1 MSTGGSSVGSPTPT
15 QVSFCCQRCCRPL
28 KLDPSLQN
36 VSLKNF
42 AHLTDGSG
50 SSSQSPPD
58 FLANPPL
65 DVHARDGVDR
75 RIVVPNTSKDD
86 FCVLAKPEAAK
97 TEAFSY
103 KLRVAMQLF
112 DILSQNSEI
121 DHPLCEE
128 CTNVLFLQLDG
139 QLRTLKQDCDDY
151 RKVIAT
157 LKGQDSSANI
167 PVDAEIET
175 LKSEEADLLKQL
187 DELTSERENVADELS
202 RLQLQE
208 QELEREEVQLHRE
221 CNQYQQRLAEVEQ
234 ANQTLDNELKYSHS
248 ELERLKKINV
258 FNATFHIWHEGHF
271 GTINSF
277 RLGRLPTFNVE
288 WEEVNA
294 AWGQTA
300 LLLYSLANATD
311 FVFQRYTIVPFGS
324 QSYIQGE
331 TKLPLFTNGG
341 LRLFWDAKFDQGMVS
356 FLDCLKQFL
365 DSIEKRGTFNFPYK
379 IDKSKIGDQKGFYS
393 IKLHF
398 NSEEQWTKA
407 LKFMLI
413 NLKWALTVVAH
424 NKPEK

>member
-1 MSTGGSSVGSPTPT
+1 MSSGSSVGSPTST
-15 QVSFCCQRCCRPL
+15 QVSFCCQRCARPL

-42 AHLTDGSG
+42 AHLTDGR
-50 SSSQSPPD
+50 SSTKSTPD
-58 FLANPPL
+58 YLANPPI
-65 DVHARDGVDR
+65 DIHSKDGADR
-75 RIVVPNTSKDD
+75 KIIIDNISKDD

-112 DILSQNSEI
+112 DILSENSEI

-128 CTNVLFLQLDG
+128 CTNVLFLQLDS
-139 QLRTLKQDCDDY
+139 QLRTLRQDCADY
-151 RKVIAT
+151 RRVLAQ
-157 LKGQDSSANI
+157 LQQQDSAITSQLDDDI
-167 PVDAEIET
+167 GHLRTEEEVL
-175 LKSEEADLLKQL
+175 LKELDEVSEERASVAA
-187 DELTSERENVADELS
+187 ELAALQISEK
-202 RLQLQE
+202 
-208 QELEREEVQLHRE
+208 ELEKEEEQLHRE
-221 CNQYQQRLAEVEQ
+221 INQYEHRLAEVNLQ
-234 ANQTLDNELKYSHS
+234 QKCLDDELKYSHN
-248 ELERLKKINV
+248 ELDKLKKTNV
-258 FNATFHIWHEGHF
+258 FNTVFHIWHEGHF
-271 GTINSF
+271 GTINGF

-288 WEEVNA
+288 WDEVNA

-300 LLLYSLANATD
+300 LLLYSLANANS
-311 FVFQRYTIVPFGS
+311 FVFQRYKIVPFGS
-324 QSYIQGE
+324 QSYLEGE
-331 TKLPLFTNGG
+331 TRLPLFTNGG
-341 LRLFWDAKFDQGMVS
+341 LRLFWDAKFDQGMVA

-365 DSIEKRGTFNFPYK
+365 DSIEKKGSFNFPYK

-424 NKPEK
+424 NKPAK

>member
-1 MSTGGSSVGSPTPT
+1 MSSGSSVGSPTST
-15 QVSFCCQRCCRPL
+15 QVSFCCQRCARPL

-42 AHLTDGSG
+42 AHLTDGR
-50 SSSQSPPD
+50 SSTQPTPD
-58 FLANPPL
+58 YLANPPI
-65 DVHARDGVDR
+65 DIHANDGADR
-75 RIVVPNTSKDD
+75 KIIIDNTSKDD

-112 DILSQNSEI
+112 DILSENSEI

-128 CTNVLFLQLDG
+128 CTNVLFLQLDS
-139 QLRTLKQDCDDY
+139 QLRNLKQDCADY
-151 RKVIAT
+151 RKVLAQ
-157 LKGQDSSANI
+157 LQQQDSAITS
-167 PVDAEIET
+167 
-175 LKSEEADLLKQL
+175 QL
-187 DELTSERENVADELS
+187 DEEIEQLRVEEAALLLELDEVSEERAGVAAELAA
-202 RLQLQE
+202 LQLSE
-208 QELEREEVQLHRE
+208 KELEREEEQLHRE
-221 CNQYQQRLAEVEQ
+221 INQYEHRLAEVNLQ
-234 ANQTLDNELKYSHS
+234 QKCLDDELKYSHN
-248 ELERLKKINV
+248 ELEKLKKTNV
-258 FNATFHIWHEGHF
+258 FNTVFHIWHEGHF
-271 GTINSF
+271 GTINGF

-288 WEEVNA
+288 WDEVNA

-300 LLLYSLANATD
+300 LLLYSLANANS
-311 FVFQRYTIVPFGS
+311 FVFQGYKIVPFGS
-324 QSYIQGE
+324 QSYLQGE

-341 LRLFWDAKFDQGMVS
+341 LRLFWDAKFDQGMVA

-365 DSIEKRGTFNFPYK
+365 DSIEKKGSFNFPYK

-424 NKPEK
+424 NKPNK

>member
-1 MSTGGSSVGSPTPT
+1 MSSGSSVGSPSST
-15 QVSFCCQRCCRPL
+15 QVSFCCQRCARPL

-42 AHLTDGSG
+42 AHLTDGR
-50 SSSQSPPD
+50 SSTKPTPD
-58 FLANPPL
+58 YLANPPI
-65 DVHARDGVDR
+65 DIHSKDGADR
-75 RIVVPNTSKDD
+75 KIIIDNTSKDD

-112 DILSQNSEI
+112 DILSENSEI

-128 CTNVLFLQLDG
+128 CTNALFLELDK
-139 QLRTLKQDCDDY
+139 QLRTLKQDCTDY
-151 RKVIAT
+151 RKVLAQ
-157 LKGQDSSANI
+157 LQQQDSSI
-167 PVDAEIET
+167 TSQLDDDIERLRAEEEAL
-175 LKSEEADLLKQL
+175 LKELDEVSEERASVAA
-187 DELTSERENVADELS
+187 ELSALQISER
-202 RLQLQE
+202 
-208 QELEREEVQLHRE
+208 ELEREEEQLHRE
-221 CNQYQQRLAEVEQ
+221 INQYEHRLAEVNLQ
-234 ANQTLDNELKYSHS
+234 QKCLDDELKYSHT
-248 ELERLKKINV
+248 ELEKLKKTNV
-258 FNATFHIWHEGHF
+258 FNTVFHIWHEGHF
-271 GTINSF
+271 GTINGF

-288 WEEVNA
+288 WDEVNA
-294 AWGQTA
+294 GWGQTA
-300 LLLYSLANATD
+300 LLLFSLANANN
-311 FVFQRYTIVPFGS
+311 FVFQRYKIVPFGS
-324 QSYIQGE
+324 QSYLEGE

-341 LRLFWDAKFDQGMVS
+341 LRLFWDAKFDQGMVA

-365 DSIEKRGTFNFPYK
+365 DSIEKKGSFNFPYK

-424 NKPEK
+424 NKPTK

>member
-1 MSTGGSSVGSPTPT
+1 MSSGSSVGSPSST
-15 QVSFCCQRCCRPL
+15 QVSFCCQRCARPL

-42 AHLTDGSG
+42 AHLTDGR
-50 SSSQSPPD
+50 SSTQPTPD
-58 FLANPPL
+58 YLANPPI
-65 DVHARDGVDR
+65 DIHSKDGADR
-75 RIVVPNTSKDD
+75 KIIIDNTSKDD

-112 DILSQNSEI
+112 DILSENSEI

-128 CTNVLFLQLDG
+128 CTNGLFLELDK
-139 QLRTLKQDCDDY
+139 QLRTLKQDCTDY
-151 RKVIAT
+151 RKVLAQ
-157 LKGQDSSANI
+157 LQQQDTSMTS
-167 PVDAEIET
+167 
-175 LKSEEADLLKQL
+175 QL
-187 DELTSERENVADELS
+187 DEEIE
-202 RLQLQE
+202 RLQAEEAALLQE
-208 QELEREEVQLHRE
+208 LDEVSEERASVAAELAELQISEKELEKEEEQLHRE
-221 CNQYQQRLAEVEQ
+221 INQYEHRLAEVNLQ
-234 ANQTLDNELKYSHS
+234 QKCLDDELKYSHT
-248 ELERLKKINV
+248 ELEKLKKTNV
-258 FNATFHIWHEGHF
+258 FNTVFHIWHEGHF
-271 GTINSF
+271 GTINGF

-288 WEEVNA
+288 WDEVNA
-294 AWGQTA
+294 GWGQTA
-300 LLLYSLANATD
+300 LLLYSLANANN
-311 FVFQRYTIVPFGS
+311 FVFQRYKIVPFGS
-324 QSYIQGE
+324 QSYLEGE

-341 LRLFWDAKFDQGMVS
+341 LRLFWDAKFDQGMVA

-365 DSIEKRGTFNFPYK
+365 DSIEKKGSFNFPYK

-424 NKPEK
+424 NKPTK